1 MTLVTTQEADAAASA
16 PSPEKSPR
24 TFGWP
29 QLAAALPGALRKLNP
44 AALVRNPVMLIV
56 WVGAAFTTVL
66 AIAEPFLGGPGESG
80 GTPVPAPFTAGIAV
94 WLWRNLTALKRVRFG
109 VVIAHAIAFVTVTTS
124 FNLHAI
130 LRVMFLG
137 FEVDGA
143 GDAARTLLESSWFGA
158 TLVMSALWGL
168 GLLVHLLG
176 SVLGRGWE
184 D

>member
-1 MTLVTTQEADAAASA
+1 MTTTPQTSSPTNARTLLLPYTLGLIIAMAIVQIVVAATGGEVTI
-16 PSPEKSPR
+16 
-24 TFGWP
+24 
-29 QLAAALPGALRKLNP
+29 LAGGLT
-44 AALVRNPVMLIV
+44 ALV
-56 WVGAAFTTVL
+56 
-66 AIAEPFLGGPGESG
+66 AI
-80 GTPVPAPFTAGIAV
+80 GIAV

-158 TLVMSALWGL
+158 TLVLSALWGL

>member
-1 MTLVTTQEADAAASA
+1 MTTAPQTSSPANARTLLLPYTLGLIIAMTIVQIVVSATGGEVTI
-16 PSPEKSPR
+16 
-24 TFGWP
+24 
-29 QLAAALPGALRKLNP
+29 LAGGLT
-44 AALVRNPVMLIV
+44 ALV
-56 WVGAAFTTVL
+56 
-66 AIAEPFLGGPGESG
+66 AI
-80 GTPVPAPFTAGIAV
+80 GIAV

-143 GDAARTLLESSWFGA
+143 GDSTHTLLESSWFGA

>member
-1 MTLVTTQEADAAASA
+1 MTTTTQTSSPTNARTLLLPYTLGLIIAMAIVQIVVAATGG
-16 PSPEKSPR
+16 EV
-24 TFGWP
+24 TI
-29 QLAAALPGALRKLNP
+29 LAGGLT
-44 AALVRNPVMLIV
+44 ALV
-56 WVGAAFTTVL
+56 
-66 AIAEPFLGGPGESG
+66 AI
-80 GTPVPAPFTAGIAV
+80 GIAV

>member
-1 MTLVTTQEADAAASA
+1 MIVRDRPLRQAVNHRYSTNMTTAPQTSSPANARTLLLPYTLGLIIAMTIVQIVVAATGGEVTI
-16 PSPEKSPR
+16 
-24 TFGWP
+24 
-29 QLAAALPGALRKLNP
+29 LAGGLT
-44 AALVRNPVMLIV
+44 ALV
-56 WVGAAFTTVL
+56 
-66 AIAEPFLGGPGESG
+66 AI
-80 GTPVPAPFTAGIAV
+80 GIAV

-109 VVIAHAIAFVTVTTS
+109 VIIAHAIAFVTVTTS

-143 GDAARTLLESSWFGA
+143 GDATHTLLESSWFGA

>member
-1 MTLVTTQEADAAASA
+1 MIVRDRPLRQAVNHRYSTNMTTASQTSSPANARTLLLPYTLGLIIAMTIVQIVVAATGGEVTI
-16 PSPEKSPR
+16 
-24 TFGWP
+24 
-29 QLAAALPGALRKLNP
+29 LAGGLT
-44 AALVRNPVMLIV
+44 ALV
-56 WVGAAFTTVL
+56 
-66 AIAEPFLGGPGESG
+66 AI
-80 GTPVPAPFTAGIAV
+80 GIAV